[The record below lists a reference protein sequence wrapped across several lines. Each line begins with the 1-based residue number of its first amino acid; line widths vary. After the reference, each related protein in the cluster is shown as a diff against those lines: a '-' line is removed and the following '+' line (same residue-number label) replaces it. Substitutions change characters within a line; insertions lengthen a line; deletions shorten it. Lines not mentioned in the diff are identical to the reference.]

1 MSELNEITHVKCVEW
16 ARGGTGCGQ
25 ESEMKVLVHIVGGLS
40 RHQGRG
46 PQREEIAGRP
56 RWGPVGD
63 TETQLLERCCLLG
76 HTTAYPRRHG

>member
-1 MSELNEITHVKCVEW
+1 MSELNEMTHVKCVEW

-46 PQREEIAGRP
+46 PQRDEVAGKP
-56 RWGPVGD
+56 R
-63 TETQLLERCCLLG
+63 
-76 HTTAYPRRHG
+76 